1 MKLYQIDAF
10 TDQPFKGNPA
20 VVCLHDGSLTEQ
32 RMQEIAREVNQSES
46 SFLLRP
52 FLFLLRPFIQPLVVV
67 RPS

>member
-32 RMQEIAREVNQSES
+32 RMQEIAR
-46 SFLLRP
+46 
-52 FLFLLRPFIQPLVVV
+52 
-67 RPS
+67 